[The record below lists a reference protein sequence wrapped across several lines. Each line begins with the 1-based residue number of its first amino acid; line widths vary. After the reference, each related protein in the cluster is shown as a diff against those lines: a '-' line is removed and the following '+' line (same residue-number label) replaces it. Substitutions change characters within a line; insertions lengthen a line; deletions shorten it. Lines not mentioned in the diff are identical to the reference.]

1 MCSILGKEAQVAVK
15 TYRYRSKLRR
25 ILNQRLIIALLIL
38 SQFTLLIFMLF
49 RTYQFYWLSIALTA
63 LSILTALH
71 LLTHHE
77 KSAFK
82 VSLIFLLGFF
92 PVAGGVLYLIYH
104 FQTGAVGFRR
114 RMLKINQELLEYQ
127 TPSEERLE
135 EAQISNP
142 GSQKLLSYLQKTV
155 SCTVYR
161 HTETDYFATGKGM
174 LERMLEDLRSAEHF
188 IFLEYFIIEEGIMW
202 GSITEVLKERIAA
215 GVDVRVIYDDLG
227 SIMALPADYPKRL
240 RAQGIPC
247 AVFNPFHPLLTSSQN
262 NRDHRKIAV
271 IDGRVA
277 YTGGI
282 NLADEYI
289 NEKIRFGHW
298 KDNAVRLEGEA
309 VRGFTLM
316 FLQMW
321 DLLTK
326 TKSDY
331 PALLPPPE
339 QIAAEDDGW
348 VQPYTDC
355 PMDRENVGE
364 HVYLHAIARTQK
376 YLYITT
382 PYLMVDDGMIS
393 ALKLCAKSGV
403 DVRIIAPGKPDKKL
417 VHFTSRSYYRE
428 LIDAGVKIYEYT
440 EGFIHAKTFLSDGDL
455 AIVGTVNMDFRSL
468 YLHFECGACLYGTR
482 TIPQIEADYLD
493 TLSRCKQITE
503 KDCKTGFVGTL
514 LQEIA
519 RLFAPLM

>member
-1 MCSILGKEAQVAVK
+1 MK
-15 TYRYRSKLRR
+15 TYKYRSKLRQ
-25 ILNQRLIIALLIL
+25 ILNQRLLIALLIL
-38 SQFTLLIFMLF
+38 SQIVLLLFMLL
-49 RTYQFYWLSIALTA
+49 RSYQFYWLSISLTL
-63 LSILTALH
+63 LSILTSLH

-82 VSLIFLLGFF
+82 LSLIFLLGFF
-92 PVAGGVLYLIYH
+92 PVAGGVLYWIFH
-104 FQTGAVGFRR
+104 FQTGSVGFRR
-114 RMLKINQELLEYQ
+114 RMQRINRELQDYQ
-127 TPSEERLE
+127 LFSAADLE
-135 EAQISNP
+135 EAQTRHP
-142 GSQKLLSYLQKTV
+142 GAQKLLRYLQDTV
-155 SCTVYR
+155 AFPVYH
-161 HTETDYFATGKGM
+161 HTETEYFPYGKGM
-174 LERMLEDLRSAEHF
+174 LERLLSDLRSAERF
-188 IFLEYFIIEEGIMW
+188 IFLEYFIIDEGIMW
-202 GSITEVLKERIAA
+202 DSILEVLRERIAH

-227 SIMALPADYPKRL
+227 CILTLPADYPKKL

-247 AVFNPFHPLLTSSQN
+247 AVFNPFHPFLTGSQN

-309 VRGFTLM
+309 ARGFTLM

-331 PALLPPPE
+331 PSLLPPPE
-339 QIAAEDDGW
+339 EVAAPNDGW

-355 PMDRENVGE
+355 PMDKENVGE
-364 HVYLHAIARTQK
+364 HVYRHVIERTQR

-382 PYLMVDDGMIS
+382 PYLMVDDDMIS
-393 ALKLCAKSGV
+393 SLKLSAKSGV
-403 DVRIIAPGKPDKKL
+403 DVRIIAPGMPDKRL
-417 VHFTSRSYYRE
+417 VHFTTRSYYRE
-428 LIDAGVKIYEYT
+428 LIDAGIKIYEYS

-468 YLHFECGACLYGTR
+468 YLHFECGACLYGTACL
-482 TIPQIEADYLD
+482 PQIEADYLD
-493 TLSRCKQITE
+493 TLSRCRQITA
-503 KDCKTGFVGTL
+503 KDCKTGFLVKLFQDICRL
-514 LQEIA
+514 L
-519 RLFAPLM
+519 APLM